1 LTPSV
6 MAAAMGMAFFSMSLG
21 GTFMVIYGSYLGK
34 NTRIP
39 KNAVTTSLGASLA
52 GILAGLAIFPAVF
65 SFGLKPTSGPGLIFE
80 TLPRVFASMPAGWVF
95 GFLFFIGLFGA
106 AYLSEVAAFE
116 VLVGGLVDNT
126 KLERRR
132 AALIVCGA
140 VWILSVPPMIN
151 TRIFLPWD
159 LFFGSGM
166 QVLGSFLAVV
176 TAAWFIRRAELL
188 KELAEG
194 GSRPFPRFLYWWI
207 RLAIP
212 AAILLVGVNW
222 LLESF

>member
-1 LTPSV
+1 
-6 MAAAMGMAFFSMSLG
+6 
-21 GTFMVIYGSYLGK
+21 
-34 NTRIP
+34 
-39 KNAVTTSLGASLA
+39 
-52 GILAGLAIFPAVF
+52 
-65 SFGLKPTSGPGLIFE
+65 
-80 TLPRVFASMPAGWVF
+80 
-95 GFLFFIGLFGA
+95 
-106 AYLSEVAAFE
+106 
-116 VLVGGLVDNT
+116 
-126 KLERRR
+126 
-132 AALIVCGA
+132 
-140 VWILSVPPMIN
+140 MIN

-194 GSRPFPRFLYWWI
+194 GSRPFPLLLYWWI